1 MTDNFEQELRLL
13 QLRFIGKILAGF
25 THESKNYLA
34 IIKES
39 AGLIDDM
46 IKLGKPG
53 EAASTQFLEI
63 THSIEEQIEKS
74 TGLFKYLNR
83 FSHRMDTQLSAF
95 NCNEA
100 LEELMALVTRFAN
113 QNRIELIK
121 EFQQDLPQ
129 IYGNPSL
136 IQFLVFSFLE
146 ENIKMLDKN
155 SKIIIKTGTSNGS
168 IMIKIIA
175 DGNLIEAER
184 EKEEFPYETYNTVL
198 KQLNGKITLESGAK
212 TLIFPLK
219 VSDI

>member
-1 MTDNFEQELRLL
+1 MTDNFEQELRFL

-46 IKLGKPG
+46 IKLGKSG
-53 EAASTQFLEI
+53 DAASSQFLEI

-100 LEELMALVTRFAN
+100 LEELMALVNRFAN
-113 QNRIELIK
+113 QKRIELVK
-121 EFQQDLPQ
+121 DFQQDMPQ

-136 IQFLVFSFLE
+136 VQFLVFSFLE
-146 ENIKMLDKN
+146 EIIKTLDKN
-155 SKIIIKTGTSNGS
+155 SRIIIKTGTANGS
-168 IMIKIIA
+168 IMIKIITA
-175 DGNLIEAER
+175 GNLIEAER
-184 EKEEFPYETYNTVL
+184 EKEEFPYETYNAVL
-198 KQLNGKITLESGAK
+198 KQLKGEMTLETGEK
-212 TLIFPLK
+212 TFTFPLT

>member
-1 MTDNFEQELRLL
+1 MTDNFERELRFL

-46 IKLGKPG
+46 IKLGKSG
-53 EAASTQFLEI
+53 EAASSQFLEI

-83 FSHRMDTQLSAF
+83 FSHRMDTRLSAF

-100 LEELMALVTRFAN
+100 LEELMALINRFAN
-113 QNRIELIK
+113 QKRIELAK
-121 EFQQDLPQ
+121 DFQQDMPL

-146 ENIKMLDKN
+146 ETIKTLDKN
-155 SKIIIKTGTSNGS
+155 SRIIIKTGTANGS
-168 IMIKIIA
+168 IIIKIIT

-184 EKEEFPYETYNTVL
+184 EKEDFPYETYNAVL
-198 KQLNGKITLESGAK
+198 KHLEGKITPESGVK
-212 TLIFPLK
+212 TFTFPLK

>member
-1 MTDNFEQELRLL
+1 MTDNFEQELRFL

-46 IKLGKPG
+46 IKLGKSG
-53 EAASTQFLEI
+53 EEASGQFLEI
-63 THSIEEQIEKS
+63 IHSIEEQIERS

-100 LEELMALVTRFAN
+100 LEELMALVNRFAN
-113 QNRIELIK
+113 QKRIELAK
-121 EFQQDLPQ
+121 DFQQDLPQ
-129 IYGNPSL
+129 IYGNPSM

-146 ENIKMLDKN
+146 EIIKTLDKN
-155 SKIIIKTGTSNGS
+155 SRIIIKTGTANGS
-168 IMIKIIA
+168 VMIKIIT
-175 DGNLIEAER
+175 DGNLLEVER

-198 KQLNGKITLESGAK
+198 TQLEGKITSEPGVK
-212 TLIFPLK
+212 TFTFPLK
-219 VSDI
+219 VSES

>member
-1 MTDNFEQELRLL
+1 MTDNFERELRFL

-46 IKLGKPG
+46 IKLGKSG
-53 EAASTQFLEI
+53 EAASSQFLEI

-100 LEELMALVTRFAN
+100 LEELMALVNRFAN
-113 QNRIELIK
+113 QKRIELVK
-121 EFQQDLPQ
+121 DFQQDMPQ

-136 IQFLVFSFLE
+136 VQFLVFSFLE
-146 ENIKMLDKN
+146 EIIKTLDKN
-155 SKIIIKTGTSNGS
+155 SRIIIKTWTANGS
-168 IMIKIIA
+168 IMIKITT
-175 DGNLIEAER
+175 DGNRIEAER
-184 EKEEFPYETYNTVL
+184 EKEEFPYETYNAVL
-198 KQLNGKITLESGAK
+198 KQLSGEMTLETGEK
-212 TLIFPLK
+212 TFTFPLK

>member
-1 MTDNFEQELRLL
+1 MTYNFEQELRLL

-39 AGLIDDM
+39 AGLIEDM
-46 IKLGKPG
+46 IKLGKSG
-53 EAASTQFLEI
+53 EEASGQFLEI

-74 TGLFKYLNR
+74 TGLFKFLNR

-100 LEELMALVTRFAN
+100 LEELMALVNRFAN
-113 QNRIELIK
+113 QKRIELLK
-121 EFQQDLPQ
+121 DFQQDLPE
-129 IYGNPSL
+129 IYGNPSM

-146 ENIKMLDKN
+146 ENIKTLDKN
-155 SKIIIKTGTSNGS
+155 SRITIKTGAANGS
-168 IMIKIIA
+168 IMIKIIPE
-175 DGNLIEAER
+175 GNLLEIEI
-184 EKEEFPYETYNTVL
+184 EKEKFPYETYNTVL
-198 KQLNGKITLESGAK
+198 THLKGNFTLETGVK
-212 TLIFPLK
+212 TLTFPLK

>member
-1 MTDNFEQELRLL
+1 MTDNFEQELRFL

-46 IKLGKPG
+46 IKLGKSG

-63 THSIEEQIEKS
+63 IHSIEEQIGKS

-95 NCNEA
+95 NCNEV
-100 LEELMALVTRFAN
+100 LEELMALVNRFAN
-113 QNRIELIK
+113 QKRIELTK
-121 EFQQDLPQ
+121 DFQQDMPQ

-136 IQFLVFSFLE
+136 VQFLVFSFLE
-146 ENIKMLDKN
+146 EIIKTLDKN
-155 SKIIIKTGTSNGS
+155 SRIIIKTGTANGS
-168 IMIKIIA
+168 IMIKIITH
-175 DGNLIEAER
+175 GNLLEVER
-184 EKEEFPYETYNTVL
+184 DKEEFPYETYNEVL
-198 KQLNGKITLESGAK
+198 KQLKGKITLETGAK
-212 TLIFPLK
+212 TFTFPLK

>member
-1 MTDNFEQELRLL
+1 MTDNFEQELRFL

-46 IKLGKPG
+46 IKLGKSG
-53 EAASTQFLEI
+53 EAASSQFLEI
-63 THSIEEQIEKS
+63 IHSIEEQIERS

-100 LEELMALVTRFAN
+100 LEELMALVNRFAN
-113 QNRIELIK
+113 QKRIELAK
-121 EFQQDLPQ
+121 DFQQDLPQ
-129 IYGNPSL
+129 IYGNPSM

-146 ENIKMLDKN
+146 EIIKTLDKN
-155 SKIIIKTGTSNGS
+155 SRIIIKTGTANGS
-168 IMIKIIA
+168 VMIKIIPE
-175 DGNLIEAER
+175 GNLLEVEI

-198 KQLNGKITLESGAK
+198 ERLNGKITPEAGAK
-212 TLIFPLK
+212 TFTFPLK